1 MDTIKEIDK
10 LLSGYAYK
18 RGADFAQL
26 FDQWLDWTIGWFDP
40 KYIQSKDCNLVTIT
54 DEMKADNETFFEC
67 FSLVAQATSYNIE
80 QKGWYDAFGSLY
92 EEKVKSGYK
101 ASSMG
106 QFFTPEGLCDGLAK
120 MLYTKE
126 RTFIYDPACG
136 SGRLPLAMWGNI
148 DKDKFH
154 YFVLGDIDPLSC
166 KMSALNMMLHGMF
179 GIVERRDA
187 LRMDFFGGYVIN
199 EMCYPFPCAMPSIR
213 VADEQECRM
222 NLAFARQIAPHR
234 EDVQEGVK
242 IEHQVAENVAEP
254 PVAEPAEAPT
264 EPTSQPQAQVGQPIQ
279 LSLFNLDEL

>member
-1 MDTIKEIDK
+1 MPALASLLHMNHIKDIDK

-40 KYIQSKDCNLVTIT
+40 AYIRSKECDFIVIT
-54 DEMKADNETFFEC
+54 DEMMKDNETFFEC
-67 FSLVAQATSYNIE
+67 FKLIAEDTAHNIE
-80 QKGWYDAFGSLY
+80 QKGWYDAFGTLY

-106 QFFTPEGLCDGLAK
+106 QFFTPESLCDGIAK

-126 RTFIYDPACG
+126 RTFVYDPACG

-154 YFVLGDIDPLSC
+154 YFVLGDLDPLSC

-199 EMCYPFPCAMPSIR
+199 EMCYPFPCAIPSIR
-213 VADEQECRM
+213 VADELECRK
-222 NLAFARQIAPHR
+222 NLAYARSITPKDDDGSEQQA
-234 EDVQEGVK
+234 VK
-242 IEHQVAENVAEP
+242 IDTPVVE
-254 PVAEPAEAPT
+254 PVAVPSEPQQ
-264 EPTSQPQAQVGQPIQ
+264 QPQQPIQ

>member
-1 MDTIKEIDK
+1 MSIEKEIDK
-10 LLSGYAYK
+10 QLSSYALK
-18 RGADFAQL
+18 HGADFANV
-26 FDQWLDWTIGWFDP
+26 FDEWLDWMIAFFDRDNVLHHDCDFSKICDEMKESNETYYNCFTSIAKETAKQIEDKGWFD
-40 KYIQSKDCNLVTIT
+40 
-54 DEMKADNETFFEC
+54 
-67 FSLVAQATSYNIE
+67 
-80 QKGWYDAFGSLY
+80 AFGTIY
-92 EEKVKSGYK
+92 EEKVKTGYK

-126 RTFIYDPACG
+126 RTFINDPACG

-242 IEHQVAENVAEP
+242 IEHQVVEP
-254 PVAEPAEAPT
+254 PVAEPADAPI
-264 EPTSQPQAQVGQPIQ
+264 EPISQPQAQAGQPIQ